1 MDGSMKVKSAD
12 DRDVTEEVRQSF
24 THGPQA
30 FDQIVSETILK
41 LNRQVIDGPFSRRGF
56 RASGARLQP
65 DKGT

>member
-41 LNRQVIDGPFSRRGF
+41 LNRQVIDGPSPEEDSGL
-56 RASGARLQP
+56 RAHGLQP